1 MRRGNAAQQEFTEDV
16 ARAAILLRDYNY
28 DDVAEFLLAKEKES
42 RKPTR
47 RAKRKV
53 SVRSSTGRAA
63 RGGAFWINAVDLSA
77 GERSEDEP

>member
-1 MRRGNAAQQEFTEDV
+1 MRKGNAAQQEFTEDV

-53 SVRSSTGRAA
+53 AVRSSTGRAA
-63 RGGAFWINAVDLSA
+63 RGGAFWIDGVDLA
-77 GERSEDEP
+77 RGERIEEP